1 MSKLEFKYV
10 NGNLFFL
17 LHEIYG
23 VVRVI
28 LFTSKI
34 GCGFE

>member
-10 NGNLFFL
+10 NGNLFFRL
-17 LHEIYG
+17 RENIYG

-28 LFTSKI
+28 LFTSK
-34 GCGFE
+34 